1 MGAFD
6 KVIGYERI
14 KNELLQVC
22 DMIQNREVYE
32 KLGAKLPQGIL
43 LQGDPGLGKTL
54 MANCFMEECGLTPYI
69 IRRTKGKEDFVTY
82 ITEIFREAKEN
93 APAVILLDDLDK
105 FANEDEKHQNAEE
118 YVAVQA
124 GIDEIKGR
132 DVLVIATTNETKNM
146 PDSLLRAGRFDRL
159 YRVNYPTERDSFALL
174 KHFLSDKPVSSKI
187 NTEDLSKMMAS
198 VSCAELESLLNSA
211 AILAASKRKESIE
224 MEDMVEPILQ
234 AEYGLAPINHN
245 ERFAEQTKKVALHEA
260 GHLVTAEV
268 LDPGCIGLVSVR
280 VNNFKGEVQGFVRR
294 CKSNTNRRKEI
305 LITLAGKVATELYY
319 SETCASGCSGDLR
332 RAKKAIADGITES
345 GTCGVGFLC
354 DDGSHYGASD
364 ALYAQREAAI
374 HAEMERHMFKV
385 RDILLKNR
393 AFLEKVTE
401 ALVEKET
408 LLYSDIREIRESVGV
423 VTNEQY

>member
-6 KVIGYERI
+6 KVIGYEHI
-14 KNELLQVC
+14 KDELLQVC
-22 DMIQNREVYE
+22 DMIRNREVYE
-32 KLGAKLPQGIL
+32 KLGAKLPRGIL

-54 MANCFMEECGLTPYI
+54 MANCFMEECCLTPYI
-69 IRRTKGKEDFVTY
+69 IRRTKGKEDFVTH

-105 FANEDEKHQNAEE
+105 FANEDENHQNAEE
-118 YVAVQA
+118 YVAVQS
-124 GIDEIKGR
+124 GIDEVKGY
-132 DVLVIATTNETKNM
+132 DVLVIATANETKNM

-159 YRVNYPTERDSFALL
+159 YRVNYPTEGDAFALL

-245 ERFAEQTKKVALHEA
+245 EQFAEQTKKVALHEA
-260 GHLVTAEV
+260 GHLVIAEV

-280 VNNFKGEVQGFVRR
+280 VNNFEGEVQGFVRR

-332 RAKKAIADGITES
+332 RAKKVIYEGITES

-354 DDGSHYGASD
+354 DAPRYGATES
-364 ALYAQREAAI
+364 LHAQREATVY
-374 HAEMERHMFKV
+374 AEMERYMFKV

-393 AFLEKVTE
+393 AFLEKAAE
-401 ALVEKET
+401 ALAEKET
-408 LLYSDIREIRESVGV
+408 LLYSDIRKIRESVEV
-423 VTNEQY
+423 VTNEQN